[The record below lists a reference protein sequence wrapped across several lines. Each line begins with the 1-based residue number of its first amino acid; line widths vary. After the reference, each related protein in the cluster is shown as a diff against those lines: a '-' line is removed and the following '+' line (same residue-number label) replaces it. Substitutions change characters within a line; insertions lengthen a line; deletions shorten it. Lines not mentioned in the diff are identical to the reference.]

1 MEAHVIEWR
10 LAKDSKIMGDL
21 TQKDSIVKGTGT
33 QQNDQ
38 VKNANS
44 TRNPSNINT
53 HVAAP
58 TASVPQNGQNE
69 LNMNTV
75 GINIGAQQS
84 AVQAPK
90 TPITTIPSQNI
101 QTQSMTNTATK
112 SPRLM
117 PVANNG
123 IPVQVAEKKGR
134 FRILKEVPPMNGTGT
149 INGNVSSGTSQV
161 RQLSDSL
168 QQGSNQADDGSLA
181 TMDSGRLIQTQ
192 QLQHSM
198 SSGNFQQK
206 NVVSDVAINGT
217 RTTASLPNSRVIMQ
231 SQNAMIHQQNNLSHK
246 QKVQGSPNEVKT
258 KGRFLVIKA
267 KDASK
272 AAVNGN
278 HHRSQSLGNA
288 VENFQQFNL
297 NGVPSYQGH
306 VPVTPQ
312 PMPQIPLHQQPIPN
326 QGTVIP
332 NVLPIPPHPLQV
344 NIPVDVNSQGAPITH
359 VRAPSI
365 QSLDSIS
372 TPVGMNS
379 IMSQTMQCNSQGES
393 NLQHPLSVPIV
404 PSPHLQP
411 HGMNPMQHQ
420 MNGNANPHGQ
430 PKPPM
435 VPKQVTTTAAGV
447 ERINASS
454 GISQKGGLSSAVP
467 GGLGKMFHFLT
478 QLKNEVVE
486 ADNLIK
492 SLQSDNKFLVS
503 KMTDIY
509 PYDRSQAQFLTR
521 FFSISPDSEER
532 IKSLKR
538 SIKNL
543 KQDILRKKKHEKIV
557 KR

>member
-1 MEAHVIEWR
+1 MEAHVIEQG

-21 TQKDSIVKGTGT
+21 TQKDRFVEGNGT

-38 VKNANS
+38 MKNANS
-44 TRNPSNINT
+44 TRSTNPSNVNT
-53 HVAAP
+53 YIAAPAAVAAP
-58 TASVPQNGQNE
+58 QND

-75 GINIGAQQS
+75 GIGLGTQQS
-84 AVQAPK
+84 QQQNVVQAPK
-90 TPITTIPSQNI
+90 TPITTMSSQNI
-101 QTQSMTNTATK
+101 QTQPMTNTTTK

-134 FRILKEVPPMNGTGT
+134 FRILKEVPPINSTNTGT
-149 INGNVSSGTSQV
+149 LNGNVSTGTSQV

-181 TMDSGRLIQTQ
+181 TMDSGRLIQNQ

-198 SSGNFQQK
+198 SSGNAQQ
-206 NVVSDVAINGT
+206 NNAMNDVTINGT

-231 SQNAMIHQQNNLSHK
+231 SQNAMIHQQNNLPNK

-288 VENFQQFNL
+288 VESFQQFSL

-306 VPVTPQ
+306 APVTPQ
-312 PMPQIPLHQQPIPN
+312 QMPQIPLHQQPISN
-326 QGTVIP
+326 QGTVVP

-344 NIPVDVNSQGAPITH
+344 NIPLDVNSQGPPITH

-365 QSLDSIS
+365 QSLDSAS
-372 TPVGMNS
+372 TPIGMNP
-379 IMSQTMQCNSQGES
+379 IIAQNMQCNSQGES

-404 PSPHLQP
+404 PNPHLQP
-411 HGMNPMQHQ
+411 HGMNQIQHQ
-420 MNGNANPHGQ
+420 MNGNVNPHVQ
-430 PKPPM
+430 SKPPK

-503 KMTDIY
+503 KKTD
-509 PYDRSQAQFLTR
+509 
-521 FFSISPDSEER
+521 
-532 IKSLKR
+532 
-538 SIKNL
+538 
-543 KQDILRKKKHEKIV
+543 V
-557 KR
+557 